1 MLLEPV
7 DVEGLVLKHAG
18 EERRVGGQAPPYL
31 LAEAGVACRL
41 QTRLV
46 LPWAVHHL
54 KPKQNQV

>member
-18 EERRVGGQAPPYL
+18 EERRVGRQAPPYL
-31 LAEAGVACRL
+31 LAEAGVACGL

-46 LPWAVHHL
+46 LPGAVHHL